1 MDEQLLIEHN
11 RIVSVSGVHGVGK
24 STLVSELCKLHGV
37 PLPPSRLPNPFQDLF
52 LAFMFY
58 ILAFAKRDTS
68 VFQRTGLSFVD
79 RHSARDILVD
89 IWTLYELRRLTDSQ
103 VDTLKETCQ
112 RILMPFGPPA
122 CSILL
127 DDDIENVVIRIKAR
141 PLPPGHPPDL
151 EYDRE
156 YIKAILKNFRREFE
170 SEEITVGRF
179 GMKIASPFSRFVSV
193 EGASPCTLTARVTK
207 MIEADPTLWTDERVS

>member
-1 MDEQLLIEHN
+1 MIEHN

-24 STLVSELCKLHGV
+24 STLVSELCKLHGA
-37 PLPPSRLPNPFQDLF
+37 PLPPLRLPSPFEDLF

-79 RHSARDILVD
+79 RHSARDMLVD
-89 IWTLYELRRLTDSQ
+89 IWTLYELKRLTDSQ
-103 VDTLKETCQ
+103 VDTLKETCH
-112 RILMPFGPPA
+112 RILVPFGPPA

-127 DDDIENVVIRIKAR
+127 DDDIENVVSRIKSR
-141 PLPPGHPPDL
+141 PLPFGHPPDL

-156 YIKAILKNFRREFE
+156 YIEAIIMNFRREFE

-179 GMKIASPFSRFVSV
+179 GMKVASPLSRFVAV
-193 EGASPCTLTARVTK
+193 EGASPFTLAVRVTK
-207 MIEADPTLWTDERVS
+207 MIEVDATLWTERRVGIL